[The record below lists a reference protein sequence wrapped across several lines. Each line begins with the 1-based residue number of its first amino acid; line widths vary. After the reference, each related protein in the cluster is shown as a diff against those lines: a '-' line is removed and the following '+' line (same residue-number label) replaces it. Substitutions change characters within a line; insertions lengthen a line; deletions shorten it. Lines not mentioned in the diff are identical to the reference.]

1 MIEVT
6 ERAKH
11 ELKKILSAN
20 VDNPLAGLRLS
31 ATEQNRLGLGLD
43 IEASGDTVVEHEGSK
58 VLMVEGEL
66 ADGLRGI
73 SVDIEDTQD
82 GPRLVIVNE
91 P

>member
-1 MIEVT
+1 MIGVT

-20 VDNPLAGLRLS
+20 VDSPLAGLRLS

-66 ADGLRGI
+66 ADSLRGI
-73 SVDIEDTQD
+73 SVDVEDTQD